1 MKISNKLLAVSA
13 IILLMMATA
22 CFVVYQLWFGD
33 KMEAA
38 LASVVLVVEALLVCY
53 CTQLY
58 DMFKTLDRVED
69 LMSD

>member
-1 MKISNKLLAVSA
+1 MKISNKFLAVSA

-22 CFVVYQLWFGD
+22 YFVVYQLWFGD
-33 KMEAA
+33 KMESV

-53 CTQLY
+53 CTQIY

-69 LMSD
+69 LISD

>member
-13 IILLMMATA
+13 IILVMMATA
-22 CFVVYQLWFGD
+22 CFVLYQLWVGD
-33 KMEAA
+33 KMEAV
-38 LASVVLVVEALLVCY
+38 LASVMLVVESLIVCY

-69 LMSD
+69 LIGD

>member
-13 IILLMMATA
+13 IILFMLATA
-22 CFVVYQLWFGD
+22 CFVLYQLWFGD

-38 LASVVLVVEALLVCY
+38 FASVVLVVEALLVCY
-53 CTQLY
+53 CTQIY

-69 LMSD
+69 LISD